1 MWEEIFIGRI
11 TFLTKGLRG
20 GICINL
26 TGNGCW
32 TSVWNYLFLLIL
44 RGKKIWVILIL
55 ACKLKLH
62 FSVAKT
68 SDSFQSSLRP
78 ALFHFIHFSP
88 VRFKKMRSL
97 TVICLLAFSCCKG
110 SQYQGYWVILNFLKV
125 ISSENFLGN
134 SVLKSAL
141 LSNSYSSVSIHDAS
155 YDANI
160 WL

>member
-1 MWEEIFIGRI
+1 MRRNIYWENHFSHKRFERRDLHQSDRKWLLDFC
-11 TFLTKGLRG
+11 LK
-20 GICINL
+20 
-26 TGNGCW
+26 
-32 TSVWNYLFLLIL
+32 LLIL
-44 RGKKIWVILIL
+44 VNFERKKIWVILIL

-68 SDSFQSSLRP
+68 FDSFQSSLRP

-88 VRFKKMRSL
+88 VRSKKMRSL
-97 TVICLLAFSCCKG
+97 TITCLLAFSCCKG